1 MLAADKKLDHMTWKT
16 ELMTKNMEDMDASS
30 SMMVRVLDKTEKSA
44 QLLQS
49 VGVQFAWWLNRNCLQ
64 MIEQKQKIH
73 KGR

>member
-49 VGVQFAWWLNRNCLQ
+49 VGVQFA
-64 MIEQKQKIH
+64 
-73 KGR
+73 